1 MRILLLYVARMRIST
16 LILAWIITFFK
27 ISLSKYGFPYFT
39 LMLQILMN
47 DKMSIQKV
55 IRVSVRNF
63 LKYHNTHTVGLIRKS
78 KLSAGALFRIWANC
92 NAQ

>member
-1 MRILLLYVARMRIST
+1 
-16 LILAWIITFFK
+16 
-27 ISLSKYGFPYFT
+27 
-39 LMLQILMN
+39 MLQILMN

-55 IRVSVRNF
+55 IRVSVRKF

>member
-1 MRILLLYVARMRIST
+1 
-16 LILAWIITFFK
+16 
-27 ISLSKYGFPYFT
+27 
-39 LMLQILMN
+39 MLQILMN

-55 IRVSVRNF
+55 IRVSVRKF

-78 KLSAGALFRIWANC
+78 KLSAGAIFRIWANC